1 MQSFIYSGDITN
13 NCSGNVYVSGS
24 TNGSLDGNNS
34 AGGQDLFL
42 VKYKLTL

>member
-1 MQSFIYSGDITN
+1 MQSFIYSGGITN
-13 NCSGNVYVSGS
+13 NCSSNVYVSGS
-24 TNGSLDGNNS
+24 ADGSLDVNNS